1 MYDRIKITKIINDV
15 EVEFNNLISFGLT
28 ENSDDASLYATSMSL
43 MVIMTRTID
52 LVEEII
58 LKNEWGMPQRY
69 KEYFTLLGNKGLI
82 DKKLCTELGKL
93 ADWRNMIAHEYFNV
107 DRKQILKLKKDIYY
121 VKDLIEKVKK
131 IVAMNITK

>member
-1 MYDRIKITKIINDV
+1 MYDRIKVTKIVNDI
-15 EVEFNNLISFGLT
+15 ETEFDNLISFGLT
-28 ENSDDASLYATSMSL
+28 ENSDDSSLYATSMSL

-69 KEYFTLLGNKGLI
+69 KEYFILLGNKGLI

-107 DRKQILKLKKDIYY
+107 ERKQILKIKKDIYY
-121 VKDLIEKVKK
+121 VKDLVEKVKK
-131 IVAMNITK
+131 IAAKDVTE